1 MTSVHFGGGLREGAN
16 SVLVNT
22 PRHTQQEKNLPVPNW
37 QERLH
42 YLLHLKKR
50 AQNIQEGKTK
60 QNKTP
65 EQTRNLQ
72 KCCFLLTQKP
82 SGLPDSARKKRKT
95 SGAPGWARI
104 SIIQLDEIPTAPPPS
119 F

>member
-95 SGAPGWARI
+95 SRAPGWARI